1 MIIDVHSHAWRYP
14 EHFGDDF
21 VAQAKRAKA
30 DGELDLSARYED
42 YRREATSP
50 CSRTTESKSAARRLD
65 GTMSSV
71 NTSVSSATVTLRWT
85 DVRKQW

>member
-30 DGELDLSARYED
+30 DGELDLSVRDED
-42 YRREATSP
+42 YRREATDDT
-50 CSRTTESKSAARRLD
+50 RTIVFGGKCGCVGCGSMTSTWRGMWRR
-65 GTMSSV
+65 T
-71 NTSVSSATVTLRWT
+71 RI
-85 DVRKQW
+85 R